1 MWELSIVTRADIA
14 WLSGRKVFYGQ
25 TSSSVSTSPRWPS
38 GQASETREGKRT
50 ILYVIHVLSKFT
62 EGLLCVL
69 CAWPEL
75 VLEGSGPECGHP
87 SLTVPWP
94 QNATAQGGPHAG
106 WLQVATILAPGSLQT
121 DPQAAG
127 LVEKRILSWWRPPPQ
142 VKRVH
147 S

>member
-1 MWELSIVTRADIA
+1 MDRPAPLFPRLHAGPLARPQRPEKANAPFCMSLTCLANSLRPSCVYCVPGPSWFSRA
-14 WLSGRKVFYGQ
+14 RGQ
-25 TSSSVSTSPRWPS
+25 SR
-38 GQASETREGKRT
+38 
-50 ILYVIHVLSKFT
+50 
-62 EGLLCVL
+62 
-69 CAWPEL
+69 
-75 VLEGSGPECGHP
+75 GHP

-106 WLQVATILAPGSLQT
+106 WLQAATILAPGSLQT